1 MRFTSTALTDGQSSI
16 IEKLFENAH
25 DDIVVPVPSGLSH
38 AVISTL
44 PMLSTLTNAL
54 ASTSLGL
61 FTYILSIL
69 GATTADVGMVF
80 PIESMYRFSMLF
92 YDDKTNDV
100 GSLSIETDRLYMLKS
115 RLNL

>member
-16 IEKLFENAH
+16 IERLFEKAH
-25 DDIVVPVPSGLSH
+25 DDIVVPSGLSH

-54 ASTSLGL
+54 ASTSLGP

-69 GATTADVGMVF
+69 GATIADVGIVF
-80 PIESMYRFSMLF
+80 PIESMYIFSMLF

-100 GSLSIETDRLYMLKS
+100 GSRSIESDILYMLKS